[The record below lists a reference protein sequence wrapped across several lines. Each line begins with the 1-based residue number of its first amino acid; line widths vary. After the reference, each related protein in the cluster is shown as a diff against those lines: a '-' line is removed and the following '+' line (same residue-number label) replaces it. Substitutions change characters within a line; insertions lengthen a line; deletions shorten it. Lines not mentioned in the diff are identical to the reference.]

1 MSEEFDVEETT
12 SKYMN
17 DLKTRLAKLSKDEL
31 YEVLMDGDL
40 IDPEL
45 LEREGFDLDQLEDDS
60 NK

>member
-1 MSEEFDVEETT
+1 MSKDFDAEEST
-12 SKYMN
+12 SRYMN